1 MATAQRRMKPVRV
14 SAPPTKSTE
23 ERGHGYVRSEVK
35 DREGVY
41 HEAEREVEVLR
52 ARFTEDDPPA
62 FVKVSAGLTIN
73 MGNFE
78 SLRIDCA
85 VTLPCSRGD
94 LAEAHQI
101 ASDFV
106 AERIS
111 EEQTNWLGGGNEKTR
126 GKGG

>member
-1 MATAQRRMKPVRV
+1 MRPVR
-14 SAPPTKSTE
+14 SSLPPARTTE
-23 ERGHGYVRSEVK
+23 ERGSGYVRTEVK
-35 DREGVY
+35 DRGGLY

-52 ARFTEDDPPA
+52 ETFTEDDPPA
-62 FVKVSAGLTIN
+62 YIKVAAGLTIN

-85 VTLPCSRGD
+85 VTLPCRRES
-94 LAEAHQI
+94 LQEAHQI

-111 EEQTNWLGGGNEKTR
+111 EEQTNWLGGSNEKTR
-126 GKGG
+126 GKGR

>member
-14 SAPPTKSTE
+14 SAPPTKVTE

-35 DREGVY
+35 DRGGVY

-85 VTLPCSRGD
+85 VTLPCKRGD
-94 LAEAHQI
+94 LSEAHQI